1 MEKTIKNKFK
11 KRTKQKQTRHA
22 TFNSYIETGIMAK
35 FTKQDIQGKK
45 THIPSFEGY

>member
-1 MEKTIKNKFK
+1 MEKTIKKKK
-11 KRTKQKQTRHA
+11 KRTKKQTRHA
-22 TFNSYIETGIMAK
+22 TFNSYIETGMMAK